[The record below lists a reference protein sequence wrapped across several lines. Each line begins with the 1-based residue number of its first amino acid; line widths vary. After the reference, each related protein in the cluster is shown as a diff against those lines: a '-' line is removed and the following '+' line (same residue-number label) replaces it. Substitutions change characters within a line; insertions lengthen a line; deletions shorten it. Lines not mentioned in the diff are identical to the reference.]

1 MEEKIYQQLKEGL
14 KNSSLSDRTIRN
26 KAERLSK
33 KYNESTF
40 TSEVLN
46 DAIDDLKDIGGQL
59 NKEIADAVK
68 TQKEK
73 LEAEYKAKYSNPS
86 PNPEPNPEPRDPKD
100 PKDTKDPFGKVAEEW
115 TKKLQE
121 VDNLKKLVEERLQNE
136 KFDRLK
142 QEASKILKE
151 KHNADRDYVLGNA
164 ISKVKVEDAD
174 TPETL
179 AEKIVPIYDAEYK
192 MAYGDGVAPRTNIQ
206 GGDTQKADALK
217 TLVEKRKAEMKKP

>member
-14 KNSSLSDRTIRN
+14 KNSSLSDRTIRS

-40 TSEVLN
+40 TSDVLN
-46 DAIDDLKDIGGQL
+46 DAIEDLKDVGGQL

-73 LEAEYKAKYSNPS
+73 LEAEYKAKYSNPTPNPD
-86 PNPEPNPEPRDPKD
+86 PNPEPNPDP
-100 PKDTKDPFGKVAEEW
+100 KDPFGKVAEEW

-121 VDNLKKLVEERLQNE
+121 VENLKKLVEERLQNE

>member
-14 KNSSLSDRTIRN
+14 KNSSLSDRTIRS

-73 LEAEYKAKYSNPS
+73 LEAEYKAKYHNPAS
-86 PNPEPNPEPRDPKD
+86 NPEPNPDPKD
-100 PKDTKDPFGKVAEEW
+100 GKDPKDPFGKVAEEW

-151 KHNADRDYVLGNA
+151 KHNADRDYVLNNA

-192 MAYGDGVAPRTNIQ
+192 MAYGDGVAPRTNIP
-206 GGDTQKADALK
+206 GGDAQKADALK

>member
-1 MEEKIYQQLKEGL
+1 MEEKIYQKIKAGL
-14 KNSSLSDRTIRN
+14 KNNSVSERSIRN
-26 KAERLSK
+26 KAVRMSK
-33 KYNESTF
+33 VYTDETL
-40 TSEVLN
+40 T
-46 DAIDDLKDIGGQL
+46 DAIIADAVADLEDYAGQL

-73 LEAEYKAKYSNPS
+73 LEAEYKAKY
-86 PNPEPNPEPRDPKD
+86 PNPEPNPDQKE

-121 VDNLKKLVEERLQNE
+121 VENLKKLVEERLQNE

-151 KHNADRDYVLGNA
+151 KHNADKDYVLGNA

-206 GGDTQKADALK
+206 GGETQKADALK
-217 TLVEKRKAEMKKP
+217 ILVEKRKAETKKP

>member
-14 KNSSLSDRTIRN
+14 KNSSLSDRTIRS

-40 TSEVLN
+40 TSDVLN
-46 DAIDDLKDIGGQL
+46 DAIEDLKDVGGQL

-68 TQKEK
+68 TQREK
-73 LEAEYKAKYSNPS
+73 LEAEYKAKYSNPT

-100 PKDTKDPFGKVAEEW
+100 PKDPFGKVAEEW

-151 KHNADRDYVLGNA
+151 KHNADKDYVLGNA

-206 GGDTQKADALK
+206 GGDTLKADALK

>member
-14 KNSSLSDRTIRN
+14 KNSSLSEITIRS
-26 KAERLSK
+26 KAQRLAK
-33 KYNESTF
+33 RYDESTF
-40 TSEVLN
+40 TSDVLK
-46 DAIDDLKDIGGQL
+46 DAIEDLTVVNGQL

-73 LEAEYKAKYSNPS
+73 LEAEYKAKYSNS
-86 PNPEPNPEPRDPKD
+86 TPNPDPNPDTKD

-192 MAYGDGVAPRTNIQ
+192 MAYGDGVAPRMNIQ

>member
-1 MEEKIYQQLKEGL
+1 MEEKIYQKIKAGL
-14 KNSSLSDRTIRN
+14 KNNSVSERSIRN
-26 KAERLSK
+26 KAVRMSK
-33 KYNESTF
+33 VYTDETL
-40 TSEVLN
+40 T
-46 DAIDDLKDIGGQL
+46 DAIVADAVADLEDYAGQL

-68 TQKEK
+68 MQKEK
-73 LEAEYKAKYSNPS
+73 LEAEYKAKYSNP
-86 PNPEPNPEPRDPKD
+86 EPTPDPKEPKEPKD
-100 PKDTKDPFGKVAEEW
+100 PKDPFGKVAEEW

-121 VDNLKKLVEERLQNE
+121 VENLKKLVEERLQNE

-151 KHNADRDYVLGNA
+151 KHNADKDYILGNA

-192 MAYGDGVAPRTNIQ
+192 MAYGEGVAPRQ
-206 GGDTQKADALK
+206 SGVGADTQKTEALK
-217 TLVEKRKAEMKKP
+217 NLVEKRKGEMKKP

>member
-40 TSEVLN
+40 TSDVLN
-46 DAIDDLKDIGGQL
+46 DAIEDLKDIGGQL

-73 LEAEYKAKYSNPS
+73 LEAEYKAKYHNPS
-86 PNPEPNPEPRDPKD
+86 PEPTPDPKD
-100 PKDTKDPFGKVAEEW
+100 GKDPKDPFGKVAEEW

-151 KHNADRDYVLGNA
+151 KHNADKDYVLNNA

-217 TLVEKRKAEMKKP
+217 NLVEKRKGEMKKP

>member
-1 MEEKIYQQLKEGL
+1 MEEKIYQKIKAGL
-14 KNSSLSDRTIRN
+14 KNNSVSERSIRN
-26 KAERLSK
+26 KAVRMSK
-33 KYNESTF
+33 VYTDETL
-40 TSEVLN
+40 T
-46 DAIDDLKDIGGQL
+46 DAIVADAVADLEDYAGQL

-68 TQKEK
+68 MQKEK
-73 LEAEYKAKYSNPS
+73 LEAEYKAKSPNPT
-86 PNPEPNPEPRDPKD
+86 PNPEPNPEPKNP
-100 PKDTKDPFGKVAEEW
+100 KDPFGKVAEEW

-121 VDNLKKLVEERLQNE
+121 VDNLKKLVEERLQSE

-142 QEASKILKE
+142 REASKILKE
-151 KHNADRDYVLGNA
+151 KHNADKDYVLGNA

-206 GGDTQKADALK
+206 GGDTLKADALK

>member
-1 MEEKIYQQLKEGL
+1 M
-14 KNSSLSDRTIRN
+14 
-26 KAERLSK
+26 SK
-33 KYNESTF
+33 VYTDETL
-40 TSEVLN
+40 T
-46 DAIDDLKDIGGQL
+46 DAIVADAVADLEDYAGQL

-73 LEAEYKAKYSNPS
+73 LEAEYKAKYSNPT
-86 PNPEPNPEPRDPKD
+86 PNPEPTPDPKD
-100 PKDTKDPFGKVAEEW
+100 GKDPFGKVAEEW

-151 KHNADRDYVLGNA
+151 KHNADKDYVLGNA

-192 MAYGDGVAPRTNIQ
+192 MAYGDGVAPRTNVQ
-206 GGDTQKADALK
+206 GGDTQKADTLK
-217 TLVEKRKAEMKKP
+217 TLVEKRKGEMKKP

>member
-1 MEEKIYQQLKEGL
+1 MEEKIYQKIKAGL
-14 KNSSLSDRTIRN
+14 KNNSVSERSIRN
-26 KAERLSK
+26 KAVRMSK
-33 KYNESTF
+33 VYTDETL
-40 TSEVLN
+40 T
-46 DAIDDLKDIGGQL
+46 DAIVADAVADLEDYAGQL

-68 TQKEK
+68 MQKEK
-73 LEAEYKAKYSNPS
+73 LEAEYKAKY
-86 PNPEPNPEPRDPKD
+86 PNPEPTPDPKD
-100 PKDTKDPFGKVAEEW
+100 GKDPFGKVAEEW

-121 VDNLKKLVEERLQNE
+121 VENLKKLVEERLQNE

-142 QEASKILKE
+142 QEASRILKE
-151 KHNADRDYVLGNA
+151 KHNADKDYILGNA

-206 GGDTQKADALK
+206 GGDTLKADALK
-217 TLVEKRKAEMKKP
+217 NLVEKRKAEMKKP

>member
-1 MEEKIYQQLKEGL
+1 MEEKIYQKIKAGL
-14 KNSSLSDRTIRN
+14 KNNSVSERSIRN
-26 KAERLSK
+26 KAVRMSK
-33 KYNESTF
+33 VYTDETL
-40 TSEVLN
+40 T
-46 DAIDDLKDIGGQL
+46 DAIVADAVADLEDYAGQL

-68 TQKEK
+68 MQKEK
-73 LEAEYKAKYSNPS
+73 LEAEYKAKY
-86 PNPEPNPEPRDPKD
+86 PNPEPTPDPKD
-100 PKDTKDPFGKVAEEW
+100 GKDPFGKVAEEW

-121 VDNLKKLVEERLQNE
+121 VENLKKLVEERLQNE

-206 GGDTQKADALK
+206 GGDTLKADALK

>member
-14 KNSSLSDRTIRN
+14 KNSSLSDRTIRS

-73 LEAEYKAKYSNPS
+73 LEAEYKAKYSNP
-86 PNPEPNPEPRDPKD
+86 EPNPDPKEPKD
-100 PKDTKDPFGKVAEEW
+100 PKDPFGKVAEEW

-121 VDNLKKLVEERLQNE
+121 VENLKKLVEERLQNE

-151 KHNADRDYVLGNA
+151 KHNADKDYVLGNA

-206 GGDTQKADALK
+206 GGDTLKADALK
-217 TLVEKRKAEMKKP
+217 NLVEKRKAEMKKP

>member
-1 MEEKIYQQLKEGL
+1 MEEKIYQKIKAGL
-14 KNSSLSDRTIRN
+14 KNNSVSERSIRN
-26 KAERLSK
+26 KAVRMSK
-33 KYNESTF
+33 VYTDETL
-40 TSEVLN
+40 T
-46 DAIDDLKDIGGQL
+46 DAIIADAVADLEDYAGQL
-59 NKEIADAVK
+59 NKEVADAVK
-68 TQKEK
+68 MQKEK
-73 LEAEYKAKYSNPS
+73 LEAEYKAKYSNP
-86 PNPEPNPEPRDPKD
+86 EPNPDPKES
-100 PKDTKDPFGKVAEEW
+100 KDTKDPFGKVAEEW

-121 VDNLKKLVEERLQNE
+121 VENLKKLVEERLQNE

-151 KHNADRDYVLGNA
+151 KHNADKDYVLGNA

-206 GGDTQKADALK
+206 GGETQKADALK
-217 TLVEKRKAEMKKP
+217 ILVEKRKAEMKKP

>member
-14 KNSSLSDRTIRN
+14 KNSSLSDRTIRS

-40 TSEVLN
+40 TSDVLN
-46 DAIDDLKDIGGQL
+46 DAIEDLKDVGGQL

-68 TQKEK
+68 TQREK
-73 LEAEYKAKYSNPS
+73 LEAEYKAKYSNPT
-86 PNPEPNPEPRDPKD
+86 PNPEPNPDPKD
-100 PKDTKDPFGKVAEEW
+100 PKDPKDPFGKVAEEW

>member
-14 KNSSLSDRTIRN
+14 KNSSLSDRTIRS

-40 TSEVLN
+40 TSDILN
-46 DAIDDLKDIGGQL
+46 DAIEDLKDVGGQL

-68 TQKEK
+68 TQREK
-73 LEAEYKAKYSNPS
+73 LEAEYKAKYSNPT
-86 PNPEPNPEPRDPKD
+86 PNPEPNPDPNPEP
-100 PKDTKDPFGKVAEEW
+100 KDPFGKVAEEW

-151 KHNADRDYVLGNA
+151 KHNADKDYVLGNA

-206 GGDTQKADALK
+206 GGDTLKADALK

>member
-1 MEEKIYQQLKEGL
+1 MEEKIYQKIKAGL
-14 KNSSLSDRTIRN
+14 KNNSVSERSIRN
-26 KAERLSK
+26 KAVRMSK
-33 KYNESTF
+33 VYTDETL
-40 TSEVLN
+40 T
-46 DAIDDLKDIGGQL
+46 DAIVADAVADLEDYAGQL

-73 LEAEYKAKYSNPS
+73 LEAEYKAKYSNPT
-86 PNPEPNPEPRDPKD
+86 PNPEPTPDPKD
-100 PKDTKDPFGKVAEEW
+100 GKDPFGKVAEEW

-151 KHNADRDYVLGNA
+151 KHNADKDYVLGNA

-206 GGDTQKADALK
+206 GGDTQKADTLK
-217 TLVEKRKAEMKKP
+217 NLVEKRKGEMKKP

>member
-14 KNSSLSDRTIRN
+14 KNSSLSDRTIRS

-40 TSEVLN
+40 TSDVLN
-46 DAIDDLKDIGGQL
+46 DAIEDLKDVGGQL

-73 LEAEYKAKYSNPS
+73 LEAEYKAKYPNPT
-86 PNPEPNPEPRDPKD
+86 PNPEPNPDPKD
-100 PKDTKDPFGKVAEEW
+100 GKDPKDPFGKVAEEW

-136 KFDRLK
+136 KFNRLR

>member
-14 KNSSLSDRTIRN
+14 KNSSLSDRTIRS

-40 TSEVLN
+40 TSDVLN
-46 DAIDDLKDIGGQL
+46 DAIEDLKDVGGQL

-73 LEAEYKAKYSNPS
+73 LEAEYKAKYSNPT
-86 PNPEPNPEPRDPKD
+86 PNPDPNPDPKD
-100 PKDTKDPFGKVAEEW
+100 PKDPFGKVAEEW

-151 KHNADRDYVLGNA
+151 KHNADKDYVLGNA

-206 GGDTQKADALK
+206 GGDTLKADALK